1 MNYRGRFAPSPSGPL
16 HFGSLVAAVAS
27 YLDAHSAGGEWL
39 VRIEDI
45 DMPRNVPGAAEHILE
60 TLYAFGFTINGEVL
74 WQSSRVKA
82 YQQALDQLLRD
93 GAVFPCGCSRKDVG
107 DVYMGTCRHGLTTG
121 PCSWRVKVD
130 DSPVVFSDRLLG
142 PQSEVL
148 ANSVGDFVLKRADG
162 LWAYQL
168 AVVVD
173 DAFQGVTHVVRG
185 ADILGSTARQIYL
198 QKALGLPTPLYLHIP
213 LVMNAD
219 GEKLS
224 KQTMAPPITR
234 ANAAEELGR
243 ALRFLGQDS
252 PNFDSVEEAWKWAF
266 DHWETERI
274 THA

>member
-27 YLDAHSAGGEWL
+27 YLDARTAGGEWL

-45 DMPRNVPGAAEHILE
+45 DTPRNVQGAAEHILE
-60 TLYAFGFTINGEVL
+60 TLYAFGFTVDGDVL
-74 WQSSRVKA
+74 WQSSRVAA

-107 DVYMGTCRHGLTTG
+107 DVYAGKCRHGLTTG
-121 PCSWRVKVD
+121 PRSWRLRVD

-148 ANSVGDFVLKRADG
+148 SNSVGDFVLKRADG

-198 QKALGLPTPLYLHIP
+198 QKALGLPTPVYLHIP
-213 LVMNAD
+213 LAMNAD

-224 KQTMAPPITR
+224 KQTMAPAITR
-234 ANAAEELGR
+234 ENAAEELGR
-243 ALRFLGQDS
+243 ALRFLGQDA

-266 DHWETERI
+266 DHWETARI